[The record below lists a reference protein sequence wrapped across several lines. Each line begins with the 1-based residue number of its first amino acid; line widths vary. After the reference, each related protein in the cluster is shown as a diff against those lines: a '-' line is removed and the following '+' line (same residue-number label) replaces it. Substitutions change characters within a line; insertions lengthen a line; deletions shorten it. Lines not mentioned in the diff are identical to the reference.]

1 MSLLCNKMSIAFL
14 PRSKRLLILWLQSPS
29 AVILEPKKI
38 KSVTASIVF
47 PSIHHEVMGPDAL
60 IFIFSILSF
69 KPTFSLF
76 SFIFIKRL
84 FSSSLISAIRW
95 CHLHHRRH
103 LVAKPCPT
111 LVTPWTVA
119 CQDPLSMEFSRQEY
133 WSGLPF
139 PPPGDLP
146 DPGIEPRSP
155 ALQADD
161 MHMQST
167 SCKMPGWINHKLESR
182 FLGEISITS
191 DTKMTPPLWQK
202 AKN

>member
-84 FSSSLISAIRW
+84 FSSSSLSAIRVVPSTYLRLLIFLPAILIPA
-95 CHLHHRRH
+95 CALNSQAFRMMYSA
-103 LVAKPCPT
+103 LVSK
-111 LVTPWTVA
+111 VTIYSLDILLF
-119 CQDPLSMEFSRQEY
+119 QF
-133 WSGLPF
+133 G
-139 PPPGDLP
+139 
-146 DPGIEPRSP
+146 
-155 ALQADD
+155 
-161 MHMQST
+161 T
-167 SCKMPGWINHKLESR
+167 SLLFHVW
-182 FLGEISITS
+182 F
-191 DTKMTPPLWQK
+191 
-202 AKN
+202 